1 MDKSNLTQEE
11 SLRIISDMIR
21 RTRGKIETSDGN
33 LLLSWGMLAVIIGAV
48 VMTVMLITGD
58 STAQTLWAFMALG
71 TFINRRKR
79 NIDRSKGYSTYIDTA
94 SSSIW
99 RLVTLLCWPV
109 AITCLVLFL
118 INPQEPDP
126 DMNSPWLGFYLYA
139 MIVVGA
145 GAAIQG
151 IVIKIKSLI
160 IGGAFSVSAGLS
172 VMTCAVAGITVRPE
186 WGYPLLI
193 ACFIMTLIIPGILMQ
208 RKAVLDND

>member
-1 MDKSNLTQEE
+1 MDKANLTQEE

-33 LLLSWGMLAVIIGAV
+33 LLLSWGILAVIVGIV
-48 VMTVMLITGD
+48 VMTTMMVTGD
-58 STAQTLWAFMALG
+58 SSSQALWALMALG

-79 NIDRSKGYSTYIDTA
+79 NIDQSKGYSTYIDKV

-109 AITCLVLFL
+109 AITCVVLFQ
-118 INPQEPDP
+118 INRQVPEPDT
-126 DMNSPWLGFYLYA
+126 NSPWLGFYLYA

-151 IVIKIKSLI
+151 IVIKIRSLI
-160 IGGAFSVSAGLS
+160 IGGAFSVSAGLC
-172 VMTCAVAGITVRPE
+172 VMTCAIAGIIVRPE
-186 WGYPLLI
+186 WSYPLLI
-193 ACFIMTLIIPGILMQ
+193 ICFIMTLIIPGISMR
-208 RKAVLDND
+208 RKAKLDND